1 MVKTDQKTAD
11 GLTIYNVIPEDTQLW
26 LIAGPDVDAESI
38 EIDDVDNLP
47 SGFRWLSEDETER
60 FANGNYSNRVGR
72 VSQLAKHAG
81 LEAV

>member
-60 FANGNYSNRVGR
+60 FANGN
-72 VSQLAKHAG
+72 
-81 LEAV
+81 